1 MDTHGYAFGSRWP
14 GTGPANGWGMEQE
27 ASILAKRVDKHRR
40 NLFYPFSSLS
50 ANGPCGIAE
59 KDRVNVFHAKAHPI
73 FLASG
78 IFYRPFQL
86 PS

>member
-1 MDTHGYAFGSRWP
+1 
-14 GTGPANGWGMEQE
+14 MEQE

-40 NLFYPFSSLS
+40 NLFYPNSSLS

-59 KDRVNVFHAKAHPI
+59 KDRVSVFHAKAHPF

-78 IFYRPFQL
+78 INYRPI
-86 PS
+86 